1 MQYTDP
7 GKMGV
12 HYMKRTK
19 KNEGVMINGIQMT
32 FRQRV
37 VRDFHHNWMLYLM
50 LLPVILYY
58 LIFQFGPM
66 FGLSIAFMDYKPAK
80 GFLGSNFVGLKH
92 FKNFFGDYYFS
103 RLLKNTIRISICS
116 LLTFPLPIILAL
128 LLNELRSQLFGKW
141 VQTITYIPHFISTV
155 VICGIVVKL
164 TSSDGGITSILNTLF
179 GIPKESLLNKNEYFL
194 PIYIL
199 TEVWQ
204 TLGWNSIIYLSA
216 LAGIDQELYD
226 AAKVDGAGR
235 FKQVI
240 YITIPCLIP
249 TIIIMLIL
257 KMGKIFNVGYEKI
270 MLLYN
275 PAIYNTA
282 DVINTY
288 VYRKGLIDAQYS
300 YSAAVGLFNN
310 LVSFMLV
317 TITNKISKKVSGNG
331 LW

>member
-1 MQYTDP
+1 MGTD
-7 GKMGV
+7 
-12 HYMKRTK
+12 HYLHS
-19 KNEGVMINGIQMT
+19 T
-32 FRQRV
+32 FHFYGCYLWYCGETDQQRW
-37 VRDFHHNWMLYLM
+37 RDHFH
-50 LLPVILYY
+50 
-58 LIFQFGPM
+58 
-66 FGLSIAFMDYKPAK
+66 
-80 GFLGSNFVGLKH
+80 
-92 FKNFFGDYYFS
+92 
-103 RLLKNTIRISICS
+103 
-116 LLTFPLPIILAL
+116 
-128 LLNELRSQLFGKW
+128 
-141 VQTITYIPHFISTV
+141 
-155 VICGIVVKL
+155 
-164 TSSDGGITSILNTLF
+164 LNTLF

-257 KMGKIFNVGYEKI
+257 KMGKIFNVDMRRLCCYI
-270 MLLYN
+270 IRQSITLRCYQHL
-275 PAIYNTA
+275 
-282 DVINTY
+282 

-331 LW
+331 QW

>member
-1 MQYTDP
+1 MKKAEVKK
-7 GKMGV
+7 GK
-12 HYMKRTK
+12 K
-19 KNEGVMINGIQMT
+19 KNALKEY
-32 FRQRV
+32 
-37 VRDFHHNWMLYLM
+37 WPLYLM
-50 LLPVILYY
+50 MLPIIVYY
-58 LIFQFGPM
+58 LIFKFGPM

-92 FKNFFGDYYFS
+92 FKNFFTNYYFG
-103 RLLKNTIRISICS
+103 RLLTNTIRISICS
-116 LLTFPLPIILAL
+116 LLTFPAPIILAL
-128 LLNELRSQLFGKW
+128 LLNELKSKCFSKW
-141 VQTITYIPHFISTV
+141 AQTITYIPHFISTV
-155 VICGIVVKL
+155 VICGIIVKL
-164 TSSDGGITSILNTLF
+164 TSSTGGITSILHTLF
-179 GIPKESLLNKNEYFL
+179 GIPQETLLNQSKYFL

-199 TEVWQ
+199 SDLWQ

-235 FKQVI
+235 FKQVL
-240 YITIPCLIP
+240 YITIPCLMP

-275 PAIYNTA
+275 PAIYDVA

-300 YSAAVGLFNN
+300 YSAAVGLFNCI
-310 LVSFMLV
+310 VSFTLV
-317 TITNKISKKVSGNG
+317 TLTNKLSKKASGSG

>member
-1 MQYTDP
+1 
-7 GKMGV
+7 
-12 HYMKRTK
+12 MKRRK
-19 KNEGVMINGIQMT
+19 ENHGVIVNGRKLT
-32 FRQRV
+32 FKERV
-37 VRDFHHNWMLYLM
+37 IRDFRHNWMLYLM
-50 LLPVILYY
+50 MLPIIVYY
-58 LIFQFGPM
+58 LIFKFGPM
-66 FGLSIAFMDYKPAK
+66 FGLSIAFLDYKPAK

-92 FKNFFGDYYFS
+92 FKNFFTNYYFG
-103 RLLKNTIRISICS
+103 RLLTNTIRISICS
-116 LLTFPLPIILAL
+116 LLTFPAPIILAL
-128 LLNELRSQLFGKW
+128 LLNELKSKRFSKW
-141 VQTITYIPHFISTV
+141 AQTITYIPHFISTV
-155 VICGIVVKL
+155 VICGIIVKL
-164 TSSDGGITSILNTLF
+164 TSSTGGITSILHTLF
-179 GIPKESLLNKNEYFL
+179 GIPQETLLNQSKYFL

-199 TEVWQ
+199 SDLWQ

-235 FKQVI
+235 FKQVL
-240 YITIPCLIP
+240 YITIPCLMP

-275 PAIYNTA
+275 PAIYDVA

-300 YSAAVGLFNN
+300 YSAAVGLFNCI
-310 LVSFMLV
+310 VSFTLV
-317 TITNKISKKVSGNG
+317 TLTNKLSKKASGSG

>member
-1 MQYTDP
+1 
-7 GKMGV
+7 
-12 HYMKRTK
+12 MKKRK
-19 KNEGVMINGIQMT
+19 ENHGVMINGRKLT
-32 FRQRV
+32 FKERV
-37 VRDFHHNWMLYLM
+37 IRDFHHNWMLYLM
-50 LLPVILYY
+50 MLPIIVYY
-58 LIFQFGPM
+58 LIFKFGPM

-92 FKNFFGDYYFS
+92 FKNFFTNYYFC
-103 RLLKNTIRISICS
+103 RLLTNTIRISICS
-116 LLTFPLPIILAL
+116 LLTFPAPIILAL
-128 LLNELRSQLFGKW
+128 LLNELKSKRFSKW
-141 VQTITYIPHFISTV
+141 AQTITYIPHFISTV
-155 VICGIVVKL
+155 VICGIIVKL
-164 TSSDGGITSILNTLF
+164 TSSTGGITSILHTLF
-179 GIPKESLLNKNEYFL
+179 GIPQETLLNQSKYFL

-199 TEVWQ
+199 SDLWQ

-235 FKQVI
+235 FKQVL
-240 YITIPCLIP
+240 YITIPCLMP

-275 PAIYNTA
+275 PAIYDVA

-300 YSAAVGLFNN
+300 YSAAVGLFNCI
-310 LVSFMLV
+310 VSFTLV
-317 TITNKISKKVSGNG
+317 TLTNKLSKKASGSG

>member
-1 MQYTDP
+1 
-7 GKMGV
+7 
-12 HYMKRTK
+12 MKK
-19 KNEGVMINGIQMT
+19 KKENHGVMINGRKLT
-32 FRQRV
+32 FKERV
-37 VRDFHHNWMLYLM
+37 IRDFHHNWMLYLM
-50 LLPVILYY
+50 MLPIIVYY
-58 LIFQFGPM
+58 LIFKFGPM

-92 FKNFFGDYYFS
+92 FKNFFTNYYFG
-103 RLLKNTIRISICS
+103 RLLTNTIRISICS
-116 LLTFPLPIILAL
+116 LLTFPAPIILAL
-128 LLNELRSQLFGKW
+128 LLNELKSKRFSKW
-141 VQTITYIPHFISTV
+141 AQTITYIPHFISTV
-155 VICGIVVKL
+155 VICGIIVKL
-164 TSSDGGITSILNTLF
+164 TSSTGGLTSILHTLF
-179 GIPKESLLNKNEYFL
+179 GIPQETLLNQSKYFL

-199 TEVWQ
+199 SDLWQ

-235 FKQVI
+235 FKQVL
-240 YITIPCLIP
+240 YITIPCLMP

-257 KMGKIFNVGYEKI
+257 KLGKIFNVGYEKI

-275 PAIYNTA
+275 PAIYDVA

-300 YSAAVGLFNN
+300 YSAAVGLFNCI
-310 LVSFMLV
+310 VSFTLV
-317 TITNKISKKVSGNG
+317 TLTNKLSKKASGSG

>member
-1 MQYTDP
+1 
-7 GKMGV
+7 
-12 HYMKRTK
+12 MKKRK
-19 KNEGVMINGIQMT
+19 ENHGVMINGRKLT
-32 FRQRV
+32 FKERV
-37 VRDFHHNWMLYLM
+37 IRDFHHNWMLYLM
-50 LLPVILYY
+50 MLPIIVYY
-58 LIFQFGPM
+58 LIFKFGPM

-92 FKNFFGDYYFS
+92 FKNFFTNYYFG
-103 RLLKNTIRISICS
+103 RLLTNTIRISICS
-116 LLTFPLPIILAL
+116 LLTFPAPIILAL
-128 LLNELRSQLFGKW
+128 LLNELKSKRFSKW
-141 VQTITYIPHFISTV
+141 AQTITYIPHFISTV
-155 VICGIVVKL
+155 VICGIIVKL
-164 TSSDGGITSILNTLF
+164 TSSTGGITSILHTLF
-179 GIPKESLLNKNEYFL
+179 GIPQETLLNQSKYFL

-199 TEVWQ
+199 SDLWQ

-235 FKQVI
+235 FKQVL
-240 YITIPCLIP
+240 YITIPCLMP

-270 MLLYN
+270 MLIYN
-275 PAIYNTA
+275 PAIYDVA

-300 YSAAVGLFNN
+300 YSAAVGLFNCI
-310 LVSFMLV
+310 VSFTLV
-317 TITNKISKKVSGNG
+317 TLTNKLSKKASGSG

>member
-1 MQYTDP
+1 
-7 GKMGV
+7 
-12 HYMKRTK
+12 MKK
-19 KNEGVMINGIQMT
+19 KKENHGVMINGRKLT
-32 FRQRV
+32 FKERV
-37 VRDFHHNWMLYLM
+37 IRDFHHNWMLYLM
-50 LLPVILYY
+50 MLPIIGYY
-58 LIFQFGPM
+58 LIFKFGPM

-92 FKNFFGDYYFS
+92 FKNFFTNYYFG
-103 RLLKNTIRISICS
+103 RLLTNTIRISICS
-116 LLTFPLPIILAL
+116 LLTFPAPIILAL
-128 LLNELRSQLFGKW
+128 LLNELKSKRFSKW
-141 VQTITYIPHFISTV
+141 AQTITYIPHFISTV
-155 VICGIVVKL
+155 VICGIIVKL
-164 TSSDGGITSILNTLF
+164 TSSTGGITSILHTLF
-179 GIPKESLLNKNEYFL
+179 GIPQETLLNQSKYFL

-199 TEVWQ
+199 SDLWQ

-235 FKQVI
+235 FKQVL
-240 YITIPCLIP
+240 YITIPCLMP

-275 PAIYNTA
+275 PAIYDVA

-300 YSAAVGLFNN
+300 YSAAVGLFNCI
-310 LVSFMLV
+310 VSFTLV
-317 TITNKISKKVSGNG
+317 TLTNKLSKKASGSG

>member
-1 MQYTDP
+1 
-7 GKMGV
+7 
-12 HYMKRTK
+12 MKK
-19 KNEGVMINGIQMT
+19 KKENHGVMINGRKLT
-32 FRQRV
+32 FKERV
-37 VRDFHHNWMLYLM
+37 IRDFHHNWMLYLM
-50 LLPVILYY
+50 MLPIIVYY
-58 LIFQFGPM
+58 LIFKFGPM

-92 FKNFFGDYYFS
+92 FKNFFTNYYFG
-103 RLLKNTIRISICS
+103 RLLTNTIRISICS
-116 LLTFPLPIILAL
+116 LLTFPAPIILAL
-128 LLNELRSQLFGKW
+128 LLNELKSKRFSKW
-141 VQTITYIPHFISTV
+141 AQTITYIPHFISTV
-155 VICGIVVKL
+155 VICGIIVKL
-164 TSSDGGITSILNTLF
+164 TSSTGGITSILHTLF
-179 GIPKESLLNKNEYFL
+179 GIPQETLLNQSKYFL

-199 TEVWQ
+199 SDLWQ

-216 LAGIDQELYD
+216 LAWIDQELYD

-235 FKQVI
+235 FKQVL
-240 YITIPCLIP
+240 YITIPCLMP

-275 PAIYNTA
+275 PAIYDVA

-300 YSAAVGLFNN
+300 YSAAVGLFNCI
-310 LVSFMLV
+310 VSFTLV
-317 TITNKISKKVSGNG
+317 TLTNKLSKKASGSG